1 MYGLSDSVQVCLYEF
16 LFSPV
21 KHVPGPWWA
30 LVSKIPLLHATWQQ
44 HQSQHVSDTLH
55 KYGQLAV
62 ITLDQVHNIDK
73 AIVKIIYTNYPPRH
87 VSMQA
92 WGPGKES
99 SLHLA
104 LLTRAVLC

>member
-62 ITLDQVHNIDK
+62 IILDQVHNIDK
-73 AIVKIIYTNYPPRH
+73 AIMKIIYTKLSTKTCFYAGMGSWKG
-87 VSMQA
+87 VKFTL
-92 WGPGKES
+92 GF
-99 SLHLA
+99 
-104 LLTRAVLC
+104 VD